1 MKGRK
6 HNNIITNIFINK
18 KKRYI
23 FFYYKFIKTK
33 TKTKNEIMLMEKIKS
48 IKVYYVVNIHG
59 SHI

>member
-23 FFYYKFIKTK
+23 FFYKFIKTK
-33 TKTKNEIMLMEKIKS
+33 TTKNEIMLMEKIKS